1 MAQLPRGT
9 SNDNLKN
16 VEWWFAFH
24 VNIPWLQRPP
34 FLQQKVVIYL
44 ERISFIN
51 LAMYGLLWSSF
62 PWTDERQI
70 KWRSS
75 WAACWPCYSF
85 ASLLQ
90 LFDYRW
96 SSGTACIDV
105 SKRTCWPHF
114 FKSRN
119 RWWAGSSVPI
129 AICFVQFPSLQVDF
143 WYLRL
148 TVRINIQLYGNRLG
162 CGVDDAVRMRKRESL
177 NGPIRG

>member
-51 LAMYGLLWSSF
+51 LAMDGLLWSSF

-70 KWRSS
+70 KWRSG

-114 FKSRN
+114 FKSTEQVVGWLFRSHRN
-119 RWWAGSSVPI
+119 LFCPISFSSSWLLIFASDSPDQHSVVWQP
-129 AICFVQFPSLQVDF
+129 A
-143 WYLRL
+143 
-148 TVRINIQLYGNRLG
+148 
-162 CGVDDAVRMRKRESL
+162 
-177 NGPIRG
+177 